1 MGQRVENISS
11 KIRKV
16 MKTLSKAAPMHK
28 KCLSLRISVFFL
40 QYSGQK
46 QNLHVPA
53 STRHTSHSSHQ
64 HFLSLR
70 RKPGANIEEIF
81 IWKNLCLKGF
91 LSLDAE
97 KHANDRNRWLSAGK
111 KNGSEIKMGTWGN

>member
-1 MGQRVENISS
+1 MSKKISS
-11 KIRKV
+11 EIRKV
-16 MKTLSKAAPMHK
+16 MKTVSKAPPMHK
-28 KCLSLRISVFFL
+28 KCPSLRILMFFL

-53 STRHTSHSSHQ
+53 GTHSTSHSSYQ

-70 RKPGANIEEIF
+70 TKTGANMEETLV
-81 IWKNLCLKGF
+81 WKNLYLKGF

-97 KHANDRNRWLSAGK
+97 KHANDMSRWLSAGETK
-111 KNGSEIKMGTWGN
+111 WV